1 MELFVVS
8 PNVRFT
14 NLTVA
19 PGSTVSDLIDHFAV
33 KEGASVADFYVKSNG
48 RVSHRNASLQSGV
61 VYRVEPRLCGGKGG
75 FGSMLRALGAQIEKT
90 TNREACRDLS
100 GRRLRDVNHE
110 KEMAE
115 WLKKQADREAEKEQ
129 RRLERIQRKLA
140 EPKHYF
146 TDTDYEK
153 QCHDLSERL
162 EDSVLKGM
170 QASSSGLVKADEGP
184 SRKRPTPADSK
195 KKAKKKCFW
204 TGLGGLEE
212 IGSSGEGSD
221 DSDSEASLSTSGAS
235 RSSDVPKPT
244 VPPSATRGSDR
255 TDPQEQPSSSSSSS
269 SQSPA
274 PSSPTQVEKEV
285 QKECTAES
293 SQNRSIKEDKSSQN
307 PALSSTTQEGEELQ
321 KNAEKECTAE
331 TSQNGSIE
339 EYKSSQSPAPSSPTQ
354 VEEEEEEVQKNAEK
368 ECTAETSQNGSIEE
382 DQSSQSP
389 APSSPTQVEEEVQK
403 ECTAETS
410 QNSSIEEDKSSQSP
424 APSSPTQVEEEV
436 QKECTAETSQN
447 VDKSQVE
454 PTEAPSGPAESSQA
468 QEEVEGLL
476 DLLSVSGPGQL
487 EALGLERLKKELME
501 RGMKCGGTLQ
511 ERAAR
516 LFSVKGL
523 SPDQIDPALLAK
535 PTKGKKK

>member
-1 MELFVVS
+1 MELCVVS

-14 NLTVA
+14 TLTVP
-19 PGSTVSDLIDHFAV
+19 PGSTVSDLIDHFSV
-33 KEGASVADFYVKSNG
+33 KEGGSSADFYVKSNG
-48 RVSHRNASLQSGV
+48 RVSRRSDPLRAGV

-146 TDTDYEK
+146 TDTDYEQ

-184 SRKRPTPADSK
+184 SRKRPTPANSE

-212 IGSSGEGSD
+212 MGSSGEGSD
-221 DSDSEASLSTSGAS
+221 DSDSEASPSTSGAS
-235 RSSDVPKPT
+235 RSSDVPKPA

-255 TDPQEQPSSSSSSS
+255 TDPQEQQPSSSSSS
-269 SQSPA
+269 
-274 PSSPTQVEKEV
+274 
-285 QKECTAES
+285 
-293 SQNRSIKEDKSSQN
+293 
-307 PALSSTTQEGEELQ
+307 
-321 KNAEKECTAE
+321 
-331 TSQNGSIE
+331 
-339 EYKSSQSPAPSSPTQ
+339 
-354 VEEEEEEVQKNAEK
+354 
-368 ECTAETSQNGSIEE
+368 
-382 DQSSQSP
+382 SSQSP

-410 QNSSIEEDKSSQSP
+410 QNATSEEDKSSQNP
-424 APSSPTQVEEEV
+424 ALSSPTQVEEEV
-436 QKECTAETSQN
+436 QKECTAETSRTSSIDE
-447 VDKSQVE
+447 DKAQVA
-454 PTEAPSGPAESSQA
+454 PTEAPSGPAGSSQA
-468 QEEVEGLL
+468 QEEVEGQL
-476 DLLSVSGPGQL
+476 DLLSVSGPEQL

>member
-19 PGSTVSDLIDHFAV
+19 PGSTVSDLIHHFAV

-48 RVSHRNASLQSGV
+48 RVSRRNASLQSGV

-170 QASSSGLVKADEGP
+170 QASSSGLVKVDEGP
-184 SRKRPTPADSK
+184 SRKRPTPADSEL
-195 KKAKKKCFW
+195 KAKKKCFW

-221 DSDSEASLSTSGAS
+221 DSDSEASPSTSGAS
-235 RSSDVPKPT
+235 RSSDVPKQT
-244 VPPSATRGSDR
+244 MPPFATRGSDR
-255 TDPQEQPSSSSSSS
+255 TDPQEQPSSSSS
-269 SQSPA
+269 QSPA
-274 PSSPTQVEKEV
+274 PSSPTQEEEVQKNAEKECTAETSQNGSIEEYKSSQSPALSSTTQVEEEV
-285 QKECTAES
+285 QKECTAET
-293 SQNRSIKEDKSSQN
+293 SQNSSIEEDKSSQS
-307 PALSSTTQEGEELQ
+307 PAPSSTTQEEEEVQ

-354 VEEEEEEVQKNAEK
+354 VEEE
-368 ECTAETSQNGSIEE
+368 
-382 DQSSQSP
+382 
-389 APSSPTQVEEEVQK
+389 VQK

-410 QNSSIEEDKSSQSP
+410 QN
-424 APSSPTQVEEEV
+424 A
-436 QKECTAETSQN
+436 
-447 VDKSQVE
+447 DKSQVE

-516 LFSVKGL
+516 LFSIKGL

>member
-8 PNVRFT
+8 PTLRFT
-14 NLTVA
+14 NLTVS
-19 PGSTVSDLIDHFAV
+19 PGSTVGDLIDHFAV
-33 KEGASVADFYVKSNG
+33 KEGVSFTDVYVKSNG
-48 RVSHRNASLQSGV
+48 RVSDRTDPLRAGL

-146 TDTDYEK
+146 TDPGYEQ

-184 SRKRPTPADSK
+184 SRKRPKPADSE

-212 IGSSGEGSD
+212 MSSSGEGSD
-221 DSDSEASLSTSGAS
+221 DSDSEASPSTSGAS
-235 RSSDVPKPT
+235 RSSDAPKPA
-244 VPPSATRGSDR
+244 VLPSATRGSDR

-274 PSSPTQVEKEV
+274 PSSPTQVEEEGMK
-285 QKECTAES
+285 KCKAETG
-293 SQNRSIKEDKSSQN
+293 QKSSSEED
-307 PALSSTTQEGEELQ
+307 SS
-321 KNAEKECTAE
+321 
-331 TSQNGSIE
+331 SR
-339 EYKSSQSPAPSSPTQ
+339 SPAPSSPTQ
-354 VEEEEEEVQKNAEK
+354 VEEQK
-368 ECTAETSQNGSIEE
+368 ECKAETSQNAAS
-382 DQSSQSP
+382 
-389 APSSPTQVEEEVQK
+389 
-403 ECTAETS
+403 
-410 QNSSIEEDKSSQSP
+410 EEDKSSQSP
-424 APSSPTQVEEEV
+424 ASSSPTEVEEAV
-436 QKECTAETSQN
+436 QKECTTETSQN
-447 VDKSQVE
+447 SSSEEDKSQVV

-476 DLLSVSGPGQL
+476 DLLSVNGPEQL

-516 LFSVKGL
+516 LFSIKGL

>member
-1 MELFVVS
+1 MELCVVS

-14 NLTVA
+14 TLTVP

-33 KEGASVADFYVKSNG
+33 KEGGSSADFYVKSNG
-48 RVSHRNASLQSGV
+48 RVSRRSDPLRAGV

-146 TDTDYEK
+146 TDTDYEQ

-184 SRKRPTPADSK
+184 SRKRPTPASSE

-212 IGSSGEGSD
+212 MGSSGEGSD
-221 DSDSEASLSTSGAS
+221 DSDSEASPSTSGAS
-235 RSSDVPKPT
+235 RSSDVPKPA

-255 TDPQEQPSSSSSSS
+255 TDPQEQQPSSSSSSS

-274 PSSPTQVEKEV
+274 PSSPTQVE
-285 QKECTAES
+285 
-293 SQNRSIKEDKSSQN
+293 
-307 PALSSTTQEGEELQ
+307 
-321 KNAEKECTAE
+321 
-331 TSQNGSIE
+331 
-339 EYKSSQSPAPSSPTQ
+339 
-354 VEEEEEEVQKNAEK
+354 
-368 ECTAETSQNGSIEE
+368 
-382 DQSSQSP
+382 
-389 APSSPTQVEEEVQK
+389 EEVQK
-403 ECTAETS
+403 EYTAETS
-410 QNSSIEEDKSSQSP
+410 RTSSIDEDK
-424 APSSPTQVEEEV
+424 AQV
-436 QKECTAETSQN
+436 
-447 VDKSQVE
+447 D
-454 PTEAPSGPAESSQA
+454 PTEAPSGPAGSSQA

-476 DLLSVSGPGQL
+476 DLLSVSGPEQL

-516 LFSVKGL
+516 LFSIKGL

>member
-8 PNVRFT
+8 PDVRFT

-184 SRKRPTPADSK
+184 SRKRPTPADSE

-212 IGSSGEGSD
+212 MGSSGEGSD
-221 DSDSEASLSTSGAS
+221 DSDSEASPSTSGAS
-235 RSSDVPKPT
+235 CSSDVPKPT
-244 VPPSATRGSDR
+244 VLPLATRGSDR
-255 TDPQEQPSSSSSSS
+255 TDPQDQPSSSS

-274 PSSPTQVEKEV
+274 P
-285 QKECTAES
+285 
-293 SQNRSIKEDKSSQN
+293 I
-307 PALSSTTQEGEELQ
+307 
-321 KNAEKECTAE
+321 
-331 TSQNGSIE
+331 
-339 EYKSSQSPAPSSPTQ
+339 
-354 VEEEEEEVQKNAEK
+354 
-368 ECTAETSQNGSIEE
+368 
-382 DQSSQSP
+382 
-389 APSSPTQVEEEVQK
+389 SPTQVEEEVQK

-424 APSSPTQVEEEV
+424 APSSTTQEEEEVQKNAEKECTAETSQNGSIEEYKSSQSPAPSSTTQEEEEVQKECTAETSQNSSIEEDKSSQSPAPSSTTQEEEVQKNAEKECTAETSQKGSIEEYKSSQSPAPSSPTQVEEEV

-447 VDKSQVE
+447 ADKSQVE
-454 PTEAPSGPAESSQA
+454 PTEAPSGPAESSEA

-476 DLLSVSGPGQL
+476 DLLSVSGPEQL
-487 EALGLERLKKELME
+487 EALGLERLKKELMD

-523 SPDQIDPALLAK
+523 SPDQIHPALLAK

>member
-1 MELFVVS
+1 MELFVIS
-8 PNVRFT
+8 PDLRFT

-19 PGSTVSDLIDHFAV
+19 PSSTVSDLVDHFAV
-33 KEGASVADFYVKSNG
+33 KEGVSFKDFYVKSNG
-48 RVSHRNASLQSGV
+48 CISHSNDLLQSGV

-110 KEMAE
+110 KQMAE

-146 TDTDYEK
+146 TDTDYEQ

-184 SRKRPTPADSK
+184 SRKRPTPDDSQ

-204 TGLGGLEE
+204 NGLGGLED
-212 IGSSGEGSD
+212 SGEGSD
-221 DSDSEASLSTSGAS
+221 DSDSEASPSTSGAS
-235 RSSDVPKPT
+235 CSSNVPKPA

-255 TDPQEQPSSSSSSS
+255 TDPQDQPSSSSSSS

-274 PSSPTQVEKEV
+274 PSSPTQVEEEV
-285 QKECTAES
+285 QKA
-293 SQNRSIKEDKSSQN
+293 
-307 PALSSTTQEGEELQ
+307 P
-321 KNAEKECTAE
+321 EKECTAE
-331 TSQNGSIE
+331 TSSIE
-339 EYKSSQSPAPSSPTQ
+339 E
-354 VEEEEEEVQKNAEK
+354 N
-368 ECTAETSQNGSIEE
+368 
-382 DQSSQSP
+382 
-389 APSSPTQVEEEVQK
+389 
-403 ECTAETS
+403 
-410 QNSSIEEDKSSQSP
+410 KSSQSP

-436 QKECTAETSQN
+436 QKEPEKECTAETSQSASSEE
-447 VDKSQVE
+447 DKPQVE
-454 PTEAPSGPAESSQA
+454 TTEAPSVSAESSQA
-468 QEEVEGLL
+468 QEEVEAPL
-476 DLLSVSGPGQL
+476 DLLSVRGPEQL

>member
-8 PNVRFT
+8 PDVRFT

-184 SRKRPTPADSK
+184 SRKRPTPADSE

-212 IGSSGEGSD
+212 MGSSGEGSD
-221 DSDSEASLSTSGAS
+221 DSDSEASPSTSGAS
-235 RSSDVPKPT
+235 CSSDVPKPT
-244 VPPSATRGSDR
+244 VLPLATRGSDR
-255 TDPQEQPSSSSSSS
+255 TDPQDQPSSSS

-274 PSSPTQVEKEV
+274 P
-285 QKECTAES
+285 
-293 SQNRSIKEDKSSQN
+293 I
-307 PALSSTTQEGEELQ
+307 
-321 KNAEKECTAE
+321 
-331 TSQNGSIE
+331 
-339 EYKSSQSPAPSSPTQ
+339 
-354 VEEEEEEVQKNAEK
+354 
-368 ECTAETSQNGSIEE
+368 
-382 DQSSQSP
+382 
-389 APSSPTQVEEEVQK
+389 SPTQVEEEVQK

-424 APSSPTQVEEEV
+424 APSSTTQEEEVQKNAEKECTAETSQKGSIEEYKSSQSPAPSSPTQVEEEV

-447 VDKSQVE
+447 ADKSQVE
-454 PTEAPSGPAESSQA
+454 PTEAPSGPAESSEA

-476 DLLSVSGPGQL
+476 DLLSVSGPEQL

-523 SPDQIDPALLAK
+523 SPDQIHPALLAK

>member
-1 MELFVVS
+1 MELCVVS

-14 NLTVA
+14 TLTVP

-33 KEGASVADFYVKSNG
+33 KEGGSSADFYVKSNG
-48 RVSHRNASLQSGV
+48 RVSRRSDPLRAGV

-146 TDTDYEK
+146 TDTDYEQ

-184 SRKRPTPADSK
+184 SRKRPTPASSE

-212 IGSSGEGSD
+212 MGSSGEGSD
-221 DSDSEASLSTSGAS
+221 DSDSEASPSTSGAS
-235 RSSDVPKPT
+235 RSSDVPKPA

-255 TDPQEQPSSSSSSS
+255 TDPQEQQPSSSSSSS

-274 PSSPTQVEKEV
+274 PSSPRQVEEEV
-285 QKECTAES
+285 Q
-293 SQNRSIKEDKSSQN
+293 
-307 PALSSTTQEGEELQ
+307 
-321 KNAEKECTAE
+321 KECTAE
-331 TSQNGSIE
+331 TSQNATSE
-339 EYKSSQSPAPSSPTQ
+339 EDKSSQNPTL
-354 VEEEEEEVQKNAEK
+354 
-368 ECTAETSQNGSIEE
+368 
-382 DQSSQSP
+382 
-389 APSSPTQVEEEVQK
+389 SSPTQVEEEVQK
-403 ECTAETS
+403 ECTAETN
-410 QNSSIEEDKSSQSP
+410 QNSSIEEDKSSQCP
-424 APSSPTQVEEEV
+424 ASSSPTQVEEEV
-436 QKECTAETSQN
+436 QKEYTAETSRTSSIDEDKAQ
-447 VDKSQVE
+447 VD
-454 PTEAPSGPAESSQA
+454 PTEAPSGPAGSSQA

-476 DLLSVSGPGQL
+476 DLLSVSGPEQL

-516 LFSVKGL
+516 LFSIKGL

>member
-8 PNVRFT
+8 PDVRFT

-184 SRKRPTPADSK
+184 SRKRPTPADSE

-212 IGSSGEGSD
+212 MGSSGEGSD
-221 DSDSEASLSTSGAS
+221 DSDSEASPSTSGAS
-235 RSSDVPKPT
+235 CSSDVPKPT
-244 VPPSATRGSDR
+244 VLPLATRGSDR
-255 TDPQEQPSSSSSSS
+255 TDPQDQPSSSS

-274 PSSPTQVEKEV
+274 P
-285 QKECTAES
+285 
-293 SQNRSIKEDKSSQN
+293 I
-307 PALSSTTQEGEELQ
+307 
-321 KNAEKECTAE
+321 
-331 TSQNGSIE
+331 
-339 EYKSSQSPAPSSPTQ
+339 
-354 VEEEEEEVQKNAEK
+354 
-368 ECTAETSQNGSIEE
+368 
-382 DQSSQSP
+382 
-389 APSSPTQVEEEVQK
+389 SPTQVEEEVQK

-424 APSSPTQVEEEV
+424 APSSTTQEEEEVQKECTAETSQNSSIEEDKSSQSPAPSSTTQEEEVQKNAEKECTAETSQKGSIEEYKSSQSPAPSSPTQVEEEV

-447 VDKSQVE
+447 ADKSQVE
-454 PTEAPSGPAESSQA
+454 PTEAPSGPAESSEA

-476 DLLSVSGPGQL
+476 DLLSVSGPEQL

-523 SPDQIDPALLAK
+523 SPDQIHPALLAK

>member
-8 PNVRFT
+8 PDVRFT

-184 SRKRPTPADSK
+184 SRKRPTPADSE

-212 IGSSGEGSD
+212 MGSSGEGSD
-221 DSDSEASLSTSGAS
+221 DSDSEASPSTSGAS
-235 RSSDVPKPT
+235 CSSDVPKPT
-244 VPPSATRGSDR
+244 VLPLATRGSDR
-255 TDPQEQPSSSSSSS
+255 TDPQDQPSSSS

-274 PSSPTQVEKEV
+274 P
-285 QKECTAES
+285 
-293 SQNRSIKEDKSSQN
+293 I
-307 PALSSTTQEGEELQ
+307 
-321 KNAEKECTAE
+321 
-331 TSQNGSIE
+331 
-339 EYKSSQSPAPSSPTQ
+339 
-354 VEEEEEEVQKNAEK
+354 
-368 ECTAETSQNGSIEE
+368 
-382 DQSSQSP
+382 
-389 APSSPTQVEEEVQK
+389 SPTQVEEEVQK

-410 QNSSIEEDKSSQSP
+410 QN
-424 APSSPTQVEEEV
+424 A
-436 QKECTAETSQN
+436 
-447 VDKSQVE
+447 DKSQVE
-454 PTEAPSGPAESSQA
+454 PTEAPSGPAESSEA

-476 DLLSVSGPGQL
+476 DLLSVSGPEQL

-523 SPDQIDPALLAK
+523 SPDQIHPALLAK

>member
-1 MELFVVS
+1 MELFVIS
-8 PNVRFT
+8 PNLRVT
-14 NLTVA
+14 NLTVS
-19 PGSTVSDLIDHFAV
+19 PGSTVSDLVDHFAV
-33 KEGASVADFYVKSNG
+33 KEGVSFTDFYVKSNG
-48 RVSHRNASLQSGV
+48 RKSHSNDLLQSGV

-110 KEMAE
+110 KQMAE

-146 TDTDYEK
+146 TDPNYEQ

-170 QASSSGLVKADEGP
+170 QASSSGLVKVEERP
-184 SRKRPTPADSK
+184 SRKRPTPTDSQ

-204 TGLGGLEE
+204 NGLGELEDM
-212 IGSSGEGSD
+212 GSSGEESN
-221 DSDSEASLSTSGAS
+221 DSDSEASPSTSGAS
-235 RSSDVPKPT
+235 CSSDVPKPA
-244 VPPSATRGSDR
+244 VPSSATRGSDR
-255 TDPQEQPSSSSSSS
+255 TDPRDQPCSSSSSS

-274 PSSPTQVEKEV
+274 PTSPTHMNVEV
-285 QKECTAES
+285 QKE
-293 SQNRSIKEDKSSQN
+293 
-307 PALSSTTQEGEELQ
+307 
-321 KNAEKECTAE
+321 
-331 TSQNGSIE
+331 
-339 EYKSSQSPAPSSPTQ
+339 
-354 VEEEEEEVQKNAEK
+354 VE
-368 ECTAETSQNGSIEE
+368 
-382 DQSSQSP
+382 
-389 APSSPTQVEEEVQK
+389 K

-410 QNSSIEEDKSSQSP
+410 QNSSIEEDESSQSP
-424 APSSPTQVEEEV
+424 APSSPTQVEVQKEDESSQSPAPSSPTQVEV
-436 QKECTAETSQN
+436 QKEPKKDCTAETSQN
-447 VDKSQVE
+447 ASSEEDKAQVE
-454 PTEAPSGPAESSQA
+454 PTEAPSAPAESSQA
-468 QEEVEGLL
+468 QEKVEGPL
-476 DLLSVSGPGQL
+476 DLLSVSGPEQL

-523 SPDQIDPALLAK
+523 SLDQIDPALLAK
-535 PTKGKKK
+535 PAKGKKK

>member
-8 PNVRFT
+8 PTLRFT
-14 NLTVA
+14 NLTVS
-19 PGSTVSDLIDHFAV
+19 PGSTVGDLIDHFAV
-33 KEGASVADFYVKSNG
+33 KEGVSFTDVYVKSNG
-48 RVSHRNASLQSGV
+48 RVSDRTDPLRAGL

-146 TDTDYEK
+146 TDPGYEQ

-184 SRKRPTPADSK
+184 SRKRPKPADSE

-212 IGSSGEGSD
+212 MSSSGEGSD
-221 DSDSEASLSTSGAS
+221 DSDSEASPSTSGAS
-235 RSSDVPKPT
+235 RSSDAPKPA
-244 VPPSATRGSDR
+244 VLPSATRGSDR

-274 PSSPTQVEKEV
+274 PSSPTQVE
-285 QKECTAES
+285 
-293 SQNRSIKEDKSSQN
+293 
-307 PALSSTTQEGEELQ
+307 
-321 KNAEKECTAE
+321 
-331 TSQNGSIE
+331 
-339 EYKSSQSPAPSSPTQ
+339 
-354 VEEEEEEVQKNAEK
+354 
-368 ECTAETSQNGSIEE
+368 
-382 DQSSQSP
+382 
-389 APSSPTQVEEEVQK
+389 EEEVQK

-410 QNSSIEEDKSSQSP
+410 QNAASEEDKSSQSPASSSPTEVEEEGMKKCKAETGQKSSSEEDSSSRSP
-424 APSSPTQVEEEV
+424 APSSPTQVEEQKECKAETSQNAASEEDKSSQSPASSSPTEVEEAV
-436 QKECTAETSQN
+436 QKECTTETSQN
-447 VDKSQVE
+447 SSSEEDKSQVV

-476 DLLSVSGPGQL
+476 DLLSVNGPEQL

-516 LFSVKGL
+516 LFSIKGL

>member
-8 PNVRFT
+8 PDVRFT

-184 SRKRPTPADSK
+184 SRKRPTPADSE

-212 IGSSGEGSD
+212 MGSSGEGSD
-221 DSDSEASLSTSGAS
+221 DSDSEASPSTSGAS
-235 RSSDVPKPT
+235 CSSDVPKPT
-244 VPPSATRGSDR
+244 VLPLATRGSDR
-255 TDPQEQPSSSSSSS
+255 TDPQDQPSSSS

-274 PSSPTQVEKEV
+274 PISPTQV
-285 QKECTAES
+285 
-293 SQNRSIKEDKSSQN
+293 
-307 PALSSTTQEGEELQ
+307 
-321 KNAEKECTAE
+321 
-331 TSQNGSIE
+331 
-339 EYKSSQSPAPSSPTQ
+339 
-354 VEEEEEEVQKNAEK
+354 EEEEVQKNAEK
-368 ECTAETSQNGSIEE
+368 ECTAETSQKGSIEE
-382 DQSSQSP
+382 Y
-389 APSSPTQVEEEVQK
+389 
-403 ECTAETS
+403 
-410 QNSSIEEDKSSQSP
+410 KSSQSP

-447 VDKSQVE
+447 ADKSQVE
-454 PTEAPSGPAESSQA
+454 PTEAPSGPAESSEA

-476 DLLSVSGPGQL
+476 DLLSVSGPEQL

-523 SPDQIDPALLAK
+523 SPDQIHPALLAK

>member
-244 VPPSATRGSDR
+244 VPPSGKWHVW
-255 TDPQEQPSSSSSSS
+255 
-269 SQSPA
+269 SP
-274 PSSPTQVEKEV
+274 
-285 QKECTAES
+285 
-293 SQNRSIKEDKSSQN
+293 
-307 PALSSTTQEGEELQ
+307 
-321 KNAEKECTAE
+321 
-331 TSQNGSIE
+331 
-339 EYKSSQSPAPSSPTQ
+339 
-354 VEEEEEEVQKNAEK
+354 
-368 ECTAETSQNGSIEE
+368 
-382 DQSSQSP
+382 
-389 APSSPTQVEEEVQK
+389 
-403 ECTAETS
+403 
-410 QNSSIEEDKSSQSP
+410 
-424 APSSPTQVEEEV
+424 
-436 QKECTAETSQN
+436 
-447 VDKSQVE
+447 
-454 PTEAPSGPAESSQA
+454 
-468 QEEVEGLL
+468 
-476 DLLSVSGPGQL
+476 
-487 EALGLERLKKELME
+487 
-501 RGMKCGGTLQ
+501 
-511 ERAAR
+511 
-516 LFSVKGL
+516 
-523 SPDQIDPALLAK
+523 
-535 PTKGKKK
+535 